1 MARDYMGDGGWAEVG
16 MDDVRACDGE
26 SGIAGGGR
34 GMGIVMVIDAEAVGI
49 AEEGREEGP

>member
-1 MARDYMGDGGWAEVG
+1 